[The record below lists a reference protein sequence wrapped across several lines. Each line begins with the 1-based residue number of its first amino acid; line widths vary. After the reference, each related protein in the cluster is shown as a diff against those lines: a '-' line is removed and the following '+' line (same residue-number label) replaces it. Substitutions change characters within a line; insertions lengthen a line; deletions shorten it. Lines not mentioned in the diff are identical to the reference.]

1 MQRLGQTMWAM
12 LTLATACTKP
22 TGQAVAEKPIPLEVL
37 AHGAEQEFGAM
48 LEVLDSERPTR
59 VALGA
64 VNATLVT
71 SGLARGLPSLP
82 APEDAEACFRD
93 AAASRGLEIS
103 SIQSQVPELVPP
115 ADSKLKPGQRWQV
128 KRDDL
133 LGRISVNVVVNGP
146 LPAIASMIDEI
157 ALCKRLVAVRTAK
170 VQGSTV
176 RLAADA
182 WFERN
187 LAAPELDV
195 RWRSLDER
203 LTAAGWKPD
212 DPALAKDPA
221 YARLK
226 AAVDAGRGQLPRA
239 RNLMKTGVE
248 LPRWITRARELITLK
263 QEIMQIR
270 GGKLLGLSPG

>member
-1 MQRLGQTMWAM
+1 MWVM
-12 LTLATACTKP
+12 LALATACTKP
-22 TGQAVAEKPIPLEVL
+22 TGQAGADGAEKPIPLEVL

-115 ADSKLKPGQRWQV
+115 VDSKLKPGQRWQV

-157 ALCKRLVAVRTAK
+157 ATCKRLVAVRTAK

-263 QEIMQIR
+263 QEIMQIH
-270 GGKLLGLSPG
+270 GAKLLGLSPG